1 MPGALLNAASR
12 TDILFE
18 CINAHIGSFT
28 TKLTSTMRRTARTRL
43 GQGGGWGCARP
54 SARQPG
60 RV

>member
-1 MPGALLNAASR
+1 MLVAAQP
-12 TDILFE
+12 
-18 CINAHIGSFT
+18 
-28 TKLTSTMRRTARTRL
+28 KLATMMRRTARTRL